1 MVRWLMAWLVA
12 FICLLPTV
20 TLAAE
25 ESDLPTVITQLSK
38 IIPDFKLDY
47 AVERTRSRAY
57 VSEKQGGS
65 VLTIDPDFLNFISPT
80 ALLFVV
86 AHEYAHVYFHHQEK
100 LGVEAM
106 QLAALPTPEMAF
118 EALASQPVQQEKLD
132 ALNRQFELDAD
143 EQAVKWLAKL
153 DIVACSSDI
162 LASIDD
168 GGVSMV
174 MDRSHPGFYTR
185 KQLICR
191 KP

>member
-1 MVRWLMAWLVA
+1 MVRWSMAWLVA

-100 LGVEAM
+100 L
-106 QLAALPTPEMAF
+106 
-118 EALASQPVQQEKLD
+118 
-132 ALNRQFELDAD
+132 
-143 EQAVKWLAKL
+143 
-153 DIVACSSDI
+153 
-162 LASIDD
+162 
-168 GGVSMV
+168 
-174 MDRSHPGFYTR
+174 
-185 KQLICR
+185 
-191 KP
+191 